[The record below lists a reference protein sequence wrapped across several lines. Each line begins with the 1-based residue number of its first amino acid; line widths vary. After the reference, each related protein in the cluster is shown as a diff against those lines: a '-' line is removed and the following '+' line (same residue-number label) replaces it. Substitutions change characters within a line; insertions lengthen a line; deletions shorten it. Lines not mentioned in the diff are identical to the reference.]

1 MSTTFRPY
9 QPDQLFLLPP
19 SPKDWLPEDH
29 LAYFISETVDRL
41 DLSVFYGCYEG
52 DGRRNCPFDPRMMV
66 KVLLYGYAT
75 GVRSSRKIAKK
86 LHEDVAFRVLAAG
99 NFPAHRTI
107 AEFRQWHLKEFEAL
121 FVQVVQLAQE
131 IGLLKL
137 GTLALDGSKVKANA
151 SKHKAM
157 SYGRMKEEEGRL
169 REKIGKLLEQ
179 VAAVDAEEDR
189 LYGEEARGDELP
201 EELRRR
207 EDRLAKIEAAQRR
220 LEQRQAA
227 ADRAQGRREGDER
240 KSRRGGRR
248 FKREFGVPE
257 DKTQENFTDPDSRIM
272 KSAEGLTQA
281 YNTQIAVD
289 ENTQL
294 IVATG
299 LTQCAADNGELLA
312 LVEEVE
318 RIVGEVPE
326 QVLADAGYKGET
338 NFEQLEHKGIDAYV
352 SLARERK
359 KPSSRPDKRYPA
371 SQRMY
376 DKLQSSTGR
385 MTYRKRKGIVEPV
398 YGWIKEILGFRIF
411 SLRGKEKVTPEW
423 DLLCCA
429 TNLKRLHALFAW
441 I

>member
-1 MSTTFRPY
+1 
-9 QPDQLFLLPP
+9 
-19 SPKDWLPEDH
+19 LPEDH

-41 DLSVFYGCYEG
+41 DVSVFYRCYEG

-107 AEFRQWHLKEFEAL
+107 AEFRQRHLKEFEEL

-151 SKHKAM
+151 SKRKAM
-157 SYGRMKEEEGRL
+157 SYGRMKKEERRV
-169 REKIGKLLEQ
+169 REEIGKLLEQ
-179 VAAVDAEEDR
+179 AAAVDAEEDR

-207 EDRLAKIEAAQRR
+207 EDRLAQIEAAQRR
-220 LEQRQAA
+220 LKQRQAA
-227 ADRAQGRREGDER
+227 ADRAQGRCEGDKR
-240 KSRRGGRR
+240 KSPRGGRR
-248 FKREFGVPE
+248 FKRKFGVPE
-257 DKTQENFTDPDSRIM
+257 DKAQENFTDPDSRIM
-272 KSAEGLTQA
+272 KSADGFTQA

-352 SLARERK
+352 SLAREK
-359 KPSSRPDKRYPA
+359 KKASSRPDERYPA

-376 DKLQSSTGR
+376 DKLQSSTGQ

-398 YGWIKEILGFRIF
+398 YGWIKEILGFRRF
-411 SLRGKEKVTPEW
+411 SLRGTEKVTPEW
-423 DLLCCA
+423 DLVCCA
-429 TNLKRLHALFAW
+429 TNLKRLHAMFAW

>member
-1 MSTTFRPY
+1 MA
-9 QPDQLFLLPP
+9 
-19 SPKDWLPEDH
+19 EDH

-41 DLSVFYGCYEG
+41 DVSVFYRYYEG

-107 AEFRQWHLKEFEAL
+107 AEFRQRHLKEFEEL

-151 SKHKAM
+151 SKRKAM
-157 SYGRMKEEEGRL
+157 SYGRMKKEERRV
-169 REKIGKLLEQ
+169 REEIGKLLEQ
-179 VAAVDAEEDR
+179 AAVVDAEEDR

-207 EDRLAKIEAAQRR
+207 EDRLAQIEAAQRR
-220 LEQRQAA
+220 LKQRQAA
-227 ADRAQGRREGDER
+227 ADRAQGRCEGDKR
-240 KSRRGGRR
+240 KSPRGGRR

-257 DKTQENFTDPDSRIM
+257 DKAQENFTDPDSRIM
-272 KSAEGLTQA
+272 KSADGFTQA

-352 SLARERK
+352 SLAREK
-359 KPSSRPDKRYPA
+359 KKASSRPDQRYPA

-376 DKLQSSTGR
+376 DKLQSSTGQ

-398 YGWIKEILGFRIF
+398 YGWIKEILGFRRF
-411 SLRGKEKVTPEW
+411 SLRGTEKVTPEW
-423 DLLCCA
+423 DLVCCA
-429 TNLKRLHALFAW
+429 TNLKRLHAMFAW

>member
-1 MSTTFRPY
+1 MGTNFRPY
-9 QPDQLFLLPP
+9 QPNQMFLMPP
-19 SPKDWLPEDH
+19 CAKDWLPEGH
-29 LAYFISETVDRL
+29 LAFFISETVDRL
-41 DLSVFYGCYEG
+41 DVSAFYRPYEG
-52 DGRRNCPFDPRMMV
+52 DGRRNSPFDPRMMV
-66 KVLLYGYAT
+66 KILVYGYAS

-107 AEFRQWHLKEFEAL
+107 AEFRQRHLREFEAL

-137 GTLALDGSKVKANA
+137 GTLAIDGSKVKANA
-151 SKHKAM
+151 SKRKAM
-157 SYGRMKEEEGRL
+157 SYARMKEEEQRL
-169 REKIGKLLEQ
+169 REEIGKLLEQ
-179 VAAVDAEEDR
+179 AAAVDAEEDR
-189 LYGEEARGDELP
+189 LYGEEKRGDELP

-220 LEQRQAA
+220 LEERQAQE
-227 ADRAQGRREGDER
+227 DRAKGRREGDER
-240 KSRRGGRR
+240 KNPRGGRR
-248 FKREFGVPE
+248 FKRDFGVPE
-257 DKTQENFTDPDSRIM
+257 GRAQDNFTDPDSRIM
-272 KSAEGLTQA
+272 QSAEGFIQA

-299 LTQCAADNGELLA
+299 LTQCAADNAELVP
-312 LVEEVE
+312 LVQAVE
-318 RIVGEVPE
+318 RIAGQVPE
-326 QVLADAGYKGET
+326 QVLADAGYKGEP
-338 NFEQLEHKGIDAYV
+338 NFEQLEQKGIEAYI

-359 KPSSRPDKRYPA
+359 ASRRPDDRYPA

-385 MTYRKRKGIVEPV
+385 MSYRKRKGIVEPV
-398 YGWIKEILGFRIF
+398 YGWIKEIFGFRRF
-411 SLRGKEKVTPEW
+411 SLRAVEKVTSEW
-423 DLLCCA
+423 DLVCLA
-429 TNLKRLHALFAW
+429 TNLKRWHALFAW

>member
-1 MSTTFRPY
+1 M
-9 QPDQLFLLPP
+9 
-19 SPKDWLPEDH
+19 PEDH

-41 DLSVFYGCYEG
+41 DLSVFYRCYEG
-52 DGRRNCPFDPRMMV
+52 DGRRNSPFDPRMMV

-179 VAAVDAEEDR
+179 AAAVDAEEDR

-257 DKTQENFTDPDSRIM
+257 DKAQENFTDPDSRIM

-359 KPSSRPDKRYPA
+359 KPSSRPDERYPA

-398 YGWIKEILGFRIF
+398 YGWIKEILGFRRF
-411 SLRGKEKVTPEW
+411 SLRGTEQVTPEW

>member
-1 MSTTFRPY
+1 M
-9 QPDQLFLLPP
+9 
-19 SPKDWLPEDH
+19 PEDH

-41 DLSVFYGCYEG
+41 DVSVFYRCYEG

-107 AEFRQWHLKEFEAL
+107 AEFRQRHLKEFEEL

-151 SKHKAM
+151 SKRKAM
-157 SYGRMKEEEGRL
+157 SYGRMKKEERRV
-169 REKIGKLLEQ
+169 REEIGKLLEQ
-179 VAAVDAEEDR
+179 AAAVDAEEDR

-207 EDRLAKIEAAQRR
+207 EDRLAQIEAAQRR
-220 LEQRQAA
+220 LKQRQAA
-227 ADRAQGRREGDER
+227 ADRAQGRCEGDKR
-240 KSRRGGRR
+240 KSPRGGRR

-257 DKTQENFTDPDSRIM
+257 DKAQENFTDPDSRIM
-272 KSAEGLTQA
+272 KSADGFTQA

-352 SLARERK
+352 SLAREK
-359 KPSSRPDKRYPA
+359 KKASSRPDERYPA

-376 DKLQSSTGR
+376 DKLQSSTGQ

-398 YGWIKEILGFRIF
+398 YGWIKEILGFRRF
-411 SLRGKEKVTPEW
+411 SLRGTEKVTPEW
-423 DLLCCA
+423 DLVCCA
-429 TNLKRLHALFAW
+429 TNLKRLHAMFAW

>member
-1 MSTTFRPY
+1 MR
-9 QPDQLFLLPP
+9 
-19 SPKDWLPEDH
+19 EDH

-41 DLSVFYGCYEG
+41 DVSVFYRCYEG

-107 AEFRQWHLKEFEAL
+107 AEFRQRHLKEFEEL

-151 SKHKAM
+151 SKRKAM
-157 SYGRMKEEEGRL
+157 SYGRMKKEERRV
-169 REKIGKLLEQ
+169 REEIGKLLEQ
-179 VAAVDAEEDR
+179 AAAVDAEEDR

-207 EDRLAKIEAAQRR
+207 EDRLAQIEAAQRR
-220 LEQRQAA
+220 LKQRQAA
-227 ADRAQGRREGDER
+227 ADRAQGRCEGDKR
-240 KSRRGGRR
+240 KSPRGGRR
-248 FKREFGVPE
+248 FKRKFGVPE
-257 DKTQENFTDPDSRIM
+257 DKAQENFTDPDSRIM
-272 KSAEGLTQA
+272 KSADGFTQA

-352 SLARERK
+352 SLAREKK
-359 KPSSRPDKRYPA
+359 KPSSRPDERYPA

-376 DKLQSSTGR
+376 DKLQSSTGQ

-398 YGWIKEILGFRIF
+398 YGWIKEILGFRRF
-411 SLRGKEKVTPEW
+411 SLRGTEKVTPEW
-423 DLLCCA
+423 DLVCCA
-429 TNLKRLHALFAW
+429 TNLKRLHAMFAW

>member
-1 MSTTFRPY
+1 MR
-9 QPDQLFLLPP
+9 
-19 SPKDWLPEDH
+19 EDH

-41 DLSVFYGCYEG
+41 DVSVFYRCYEG

-107 AEFRQWHLKEFEAL
+107 AEFRQRHLKEFEEL

-151 SKHKAM
+151 SKRKAM
-157 SYGRMKEEEGRL
+157 SYGRMKKEERRV
-169 REKIGKLLEQ
+169 REEIGKLLEQ
-179 VAAVDAEEDR
+179 AAAVDAEEDR

-220 LEQRQAA
+220 LKQRQAA
-227 ADRAQGRREGDER
+227 ADRAQGRCEGDKR
-240 KSRRGGRR
+240 KSPRGGRR
-248 FKREFGVPE
+248 FKRKFGVPE
-257 DKTQENFTDPDSRIM
+257 DKAQENFTDPDSRIM
-272 KSAEGLTQA
+272 KSADGFTQA

-352 SLARERK
+352 SLAREKK
-359 KPSSRPDKRYPA
+359 KPSSRPDERYPA

-376 DKLQSSTGR
+376 DKLQSSTGQ

-398 YGWIKEILGFRIF
+398 YGWIKEILGFRRF
-411 SLRGKEKVTPEW
+411 SLRGTEKVTPEW
-423 DLLCCA
+423 DLVCCA
-429 TNLKRLHALFAW
+429 TNLKRLHAMFAW

>member
-1 MSTTFRPY
+1 M
-9 QPDQLFLLPP
+9 
-19 SPKDWLPEDH
+19 PEDH

-41 DLSVFYGCYEG
+41 DVSVFYRCYEG

-107 AEFRQWHLKEFEAL
+107 AEFRQRHLKEFEEL

-151 SKHKAM
+151 SKRKAM
-157 SYGRMKEEEGRL
+157 SYGRMKKEERRV
-169 REKIGKLLEQ
+169 REEIGKLLEQ
-179 VAAVDAEEDR
+179 AAAVDAEEDR

-207 EDRLAKIEAAQRR
+207 EDRLAQIEAAQRR
-220 LEQRQAA
+220 LKQRQAA
-227 ADRAQGRREGDER
+227 ADRAQGRCEGDKR
-240 KSRRGGRR
+240 KSPRGGRR
-248 FKREFGVPE
+248 FKRKFGVPE
-257 DKTQENFTDPDSRIM
+257 DKAQENFTDPDSRIM
-272 KSAEGLTQA
+272 KSADGFTQA

-352 SLARERK
+352 SLAREK
-359 KPSSRPDKRYPA
+359 KKASSRPDERYPA

-376 DKLQSSTGR
+376 DKLQSSTGQ

-398 YGWIKEILGFRIF
+398 YGWIKEILGFRRF
-411 SLRGKEKVTPEW
+411 SLRGTEKVTPEW
-423 DLLCCA
+423 DLVCCA
-429 TNLKRLHALFAW
+429 TNLKRLHAMFAW

>member
-1 MSTTFRPY
+1 M
-9 QPDQLFLLPP
+9 
-19 SPKDWLPEDH
+19 
-29 LAYFISETVDRL
+29 
-41 DLSVFYGCYEG
+41 
-52 DGRRNCPFDPRMMV
+52 
-66 KVLLYGYAT
+66 
-75 GVRSSRKIAKK
+75 
-86 LHEDVAFRVLAAG
+86 
-99 NFPAHRTI
+99 
-107 AEFRQWHLKEFEAL
+107 KEFEGL

-151 SKHKAM
+151 SKRKAM
-157 SYGRMKEEEGRL
+157 SYGWMKEKEGRL
-169 REKIGKLLEQ
+169 REEIGKLLEQ
-179 VAAVDAEEDR
+179 AAAVDAEEDR

-227 ADRAQGRREGDER
+227 ADRAQGRHKGDER
-240 KSRRGGRR
+240 KSPRGGRR

-257 DKTQENFTDPDSRIM
+257 DKAQEKFTDPGSRIM
-272 KSAEGLTQA
+272 KSAEGFTQA

-318 RIVGEVPE
+318 RIVGEVPQ

-338 NFEQLEHKGIDAYV
+338 NFEQLEHKGIEAYV

-359 KPSSRPDKRYPA
+359 KPSSRPDERYPA

-398 YGWIKEILGFRIF
+398 YGWIKEVLGFRRF
-411 SLRGKEKVTPEW
+411 SLRGTEKVTPEW
-423 DLLCCA
+423 DLVCCA
-429 TNLKRLHALFAW
+429 THLKRLHALLVLA
-441 I
+441 

>member
-1 MSTTFRPY
+1 M
-9 QPDQLFLLPP
+9 
-19 SPKDWLPEDH
+19 PEDH

-41 DLSVFYGCYEG
+41 DVSVFYRCYEG

-107 AEFRQWHLKEFEAL
+107 AEFRQRHLKEFEEL

-151 SKHKAM
+151 SKRKAM
-157 SYGRMKEEEGRL
+157 SYGRMKKEERRV
-169 REKIGKLLEQ
+169 REEIGKLLEQ
-179 VAAVDAEEDR
+179 AAAVDAEEDR

-207 EDRLAKIEAAQRR
+207 EDRLAQIEAAQRR
-220 LEQRQAA
+220 LKQRQAA
-227 ADRAQGRREGDER
+227 ADRAQGRCEGDKR
-240 KSRRGGRR
+240 KSPRGGRR

-257 DKTQENFTDPDSRIM
+257 DKAQENFTDPDSRIM
-272 KSAEGLTQA
+272 KSADGFTQA

-338 NFEQLEHKGIDAYV
+338 NFEQLEHRGIDAYV
-352 SLARERK
+352 SLAREKK
-359 KPSSRPDKRYPA
+359 KPSSRPDERYPA

-376 DKLQSSTGR
+376 DKLQSSTGQ

-398 YGWIKEILGFRIF
+398 YGWIKEILGFRRF
-411 SLRGKEKVTPEW
+411 SLRGTEKVTPEW
-423 DLLCCA
+423 DLVCCA
-429 TNLKRLHALFAW
+429 TNLKRLHAMFAW

>member
-1 MSTTFRPY
+1 M
-9 QPDQLFLLPP
+9 
-19 SPKDWLPEDH
+19 PEDH

-41 DLSVFYGCYEG
+41 DVSVFYRCYEG

-107 AEFRQWHLKEFEAL
+107 AEFRQRHLKEFEEL

-137 GTLALDGSKVKANA
+137 GTLGLDGSKVKANA
-151 SKHKAM
+151 SKRKAM
-157 SYGRMKEEEGRL
+157 SYGRMKKEERRV
-169 REKIGKLLEQ
+169 REEIGKLLEQ
-179 VAAVDAEEDR
+179 AAAVDAEEDR

-207 EDRLAKIEAAQRR
+207 EDRLAQIEAAQRR
-220 LEQRQAA
+220 LKQRQAA
-227 ADRAQGRREGDER
+227 ADRAQGRCEGDKR
-240 KSRRGGRR
+240 KSPRGGRR

-257 DKTQENFTDPDSRIM
+257 DKAQENFTDPDSRIM
-272 KSAEGLTQA
+272 KSADGFTQA

-352 SLARERK
+352 SLAREK
-359 KPSSRPDKRYPA
+359 KKASSRPDERYPA

-376 DKLQSSTGR
+376 DKLQSSTGQ

-398 YGWIKEILGFRIF
+398 YGWIKEILGFRRF
-411 SLRGKEKVTPEW
+411 SLRGTEKVTPEW
-423 DLLCCA
+423 DLVCCA
-429 TNLKRLHALFAW
+429 TNLKRLHAMFAW

>member
-41 DLSVFYGCYEG
+41 DLRVFYRCYEG
-52 DGRRNCPFDPRMMV
+52 DGRRNSPFDPRMMV

-220 LEQRQAA
+220 LKQRQAA
-227 ADRAQGRREGDER
+227 ADRAQGRYKGDER
-240 KSRRGGRR
+240 KSPRGGRR

-257 DKTQENFTDPDSRIM
+257 DKAQENFTDPDSRIM

-318 RIVGEVPE
+318 QIVGEVPQ

-338 NFEQLEHKGIDAYV
+338 NFEQLEHKDIDAYI

-359 KPSSRPDKRYPA
+359 KPSSRPDERYPA

-398 YGWIKEILGFRIF
+398 YGWIKEILGFRRF
-411 SLRGKEKVTPEW
+411 SLRGTEKVTPEW
-423 DLLCCA
+423 DLVCCA
-429 TNLKRLHALFAW
+429 TNLKRLHAMFAW

>member
-1 MSTTFRPY
+1 M
-9 QPDQLFLLPP
+9 D
-19 SPKDWLPEDH
+19 
-29 LAYFISETVDRL
+29 V
-41 DLSVFYGCYEG
+41 SVFYRCYEG

-107 AEFRQWHLKEFEAL
+107 AEFRQRHLKEFEEL

-131 IGLLKL
+131 IGLVKL

-151 SKHKAM
+151 SKRKAM
-157 SYGRMKEEEGRL
+157 SYGRMKKEERRV
-169 REKIGKLLEQ
+169 REEIGKLLEQ
-179 VAAVDAEEDR
+179 AAAVDAEEDR

-207 EDRLAKIEAAQRR
+207 EDRLAQIEAAQRR
-220 LEQRQAA
+220 LKQRQAA
-227 ADRAQGRREGDER
+227 ADRAQGRCEGDKR
-240 KSRRGGRR
+240 KSPRGGRR

-257 DKTQENFTDPDSRIM
+257 DKAQENFTDPDSRIM
-272 KSAEGLTQA
+272 KSADGFTQA

-318 RIVGEVPE
+318 RIVGEVPQ

-352 SLARERK
+352 SLAREK
-359 KPSSRPDKRYPA
+359 KKASSRPDERYPA

-398 YGWIKEILGFRIF
+398 YGWIKEILGFRRF
-411 SLRGKEKVTPEW
+411 SLRGTEKVTPEW
-423 DLLCCA
+423 DLVCCA
-429 TNLKRLHALFAW
+429 TNLKRLHAMFAW

>member
-9 QPDQLFLLPP
+9 QPNQLFLLPP

-41 DLSVFYGCYEG
+41 DVSVFYRCYEG

-107 AEFRQWHLKEFEAL
+107 AEFRQRHLKEFEEL

-151 SKHKAM
+151 SKRKAM
-157 SYGRMKEEEGRL
+157 SYGRMKKEERRV
-169 REKIGKLLEQ
+169 REEIGKLLEQ
-179 VAAVDAEEDR
+179 AAAVDAEEDR

-207 EDRLAKIEAAQRR
+207 EDRLAQIEAAQRR
-220 LEQRQAA
+220 LKQRQAA
-227 ADRAQGRREGDER
+227 ADRAQGRCEGDER
-240 KSRRGGRR
+240 KSPRGGRR

-257 DKTQENFTDPDSRIM
+257 DKAQENFTDPDSRIM
-272 KSAEGLTQA
+272 KSADGFTQA

-289 ENTQL
+289 ENTKL

-352 SLARERK
+352 SLAREK
-359 KPSSRPDKRYPA
+359 KKASSRPDERYPA

-376 DKLQSSTGR
+376 DKLQSSTGQ

-398 YGWIKEILGFRIF
+398 YGWIKEILGFRRF
-411 SLRGKEKVTPEW
+411 SLRGTEKVTPEW
-423 DLLCCA
+423 DLVCCA
-429 TNLKRLHALFAW
+429 TNLKRLHAMFAW

>member
-9 QPDQLFLLPP
+9 QPNQLFLLPP
-19 SPKDWLPEDH
+19 SPKDWLAEDH
-29 LAYFISETVDRL
+29 FAYFISETVDRL
-41 DLSVFYGCYEG
+41 DVSVFYRCYEG

-107 AEFRQWHLKEFEAL
+107 AEFRQRHLKEFEEL

-151 SKHKAM
+151 SKRKAM
-157 SYGRMKEEEGRL
+157 SYGRMKKEERRV
-169 REKIGKLLEQ
+169 REEIGKLLEQ
-179 VAAVDAEEDR
+179 AAAVDAEEDR

-207 EDRLAKIEAAQRR
+207 EDRLAQIEAAQRR
-220 LEQRQAA
+220 LKQRQAA
-227 ADRAQGRREGDER
+227 ADRAQGRCEGEKR
-240 KSRRGGRR
+240 KSPRGGRR

-257 DKTQENFTDPDSRIM
+257 DKAQENFTDPDSRIM
-272 KSAEGLTQA
+272 KSADGFTQA

-352 SLARERK
+352 SLAREK
-359 KPSSRPDKRYPA
+359 KKASSRPDERYPA

-376 DKLQSSTGR
+376 DKLQSSTGQ

-398 YGWIKEILGFRIF
+398 YGWIKEILGFRRF
-411 SLRGKEKVTPEW
+411 SLRGTEKVTPEW
-423 DLLCCA
+423 DLICCA
-429 TNLKRLHALFAW
+429 TNLKRLHAMFAW

>member
-1 MSTTFRPY
+1 MR
-9 QPDQLFLLPP
+9 
-19 SPKDWLPEDH
+19 EDH

-41 DLSVFYGCYEG
+41 DVSVFYRCYEG

-107 AEFRQWHLKEFEAL
+107 AEFRQRHLKEFEEL

-151 SKHKAM
+151 SKRKAM
-157 SYGRMKEEEGRL
+157 SYGRMKKEERRV
-169 REKIGKLLEQ
+169 REEIGKLLEQ
-179 VAAVDAEEDR
+179 AAAVDAEEDR

-207 EDRLAKIEAAQRR
+207 EDRLAQIEAAQRR
-220 LEQRQAA
+220 LKQRQAA
-227 ADRAQGRREGDER
+227 ADRAQGRCEGDKR
-240 KSRRGGRR
+240 KSPRGGRR
-248 FKREFGVPE
+248 FKRKFGVPE
-257 DKTQENFTDPDSRIM
+257 DKAQENFTDPDSRIM
-272 KSAEGLTQA
+272 KSADGFTQA

-352 SLARERK
+352 SLAREK
-359 KPSSRPDKRYPA
+359 KKASSRPDERYPA

-376 DKLQSSTGR
+376 DKLQSSTGQ

-398 YGWIKEILGFRIF
+398 YGWIKEILGFRRF
-411 SLRGKEKVTPEW
+411 SLRGTEKVTPEW
-423 DLLCCA
+423 DLVCCA
-429 TNLKRLHALFAW
+429 TNLKRLHAMFAW

>member
-1 MSTTFRPY
+1 MGTNFRPY
-9 QPDQLFLLPP
+9 QPNQMFLMPP
-19 SPKDWLPEDH
+19 CAKDWLPEGH
-29 LAYFISETVDRL
+29 LAFFISETVDRL
-41 DLSVFYGCYEG
+41 DVSAFYRPYEG
-52 DGRRNCPFDPRMMV
+52 DGRRNSPFDPRMMV
-66 KVLLYGYAT
+66 KILVYGYAS

-107 AEFRQWHLKEFEAL
+107 AEFRQRHLREFEGL

-137 GTLALDGSKVKANA
+137 GTLAIDGSKVKANA

-157 SYGRMKEEEGRL
+157 SYARMKEEEQRL
-169 REKIGKLLEQ
+169 REEIAKLLEQ
-179 VAAVDAEEDR
+179 AAAVDAEEDR
-189 LYGEEARGDELP
+189 LYGEEKRGDELP

-220 LEQRQAA
+220 LEERQAQE
-227 ADRAQGRREGDER
+227 DRAKGRREGDER
-240 KSRRGGRR
+240 KNPRGGRR
-248 FKREFGVPE
+248 FKRDFGVPE
-257 DKTQENFTDPDSRIM
+257 GRAQDNFTDPDSRIM
-272 KSAEGLTQA
+272 QSAEGFIQA

-299 LTQCAADNGELLA
+299 LTQCAADNAELVPLMQ
-312 LVEEVE
+312 EVE
-318 RIVGEVPE
+318 RIAGQVPE
-326 QVLADAGYKGET
+326 QVLADAGYKGEP
-338 NFEQLEHKGIDAYV
+338 NFEQLEQKGIEAYI

-359 KPSSRPDKRYPA
+359 ASRRPDDRYPA

-385 MTYRKRKGIVEPV
+385 MSYRKRKGIVEPV
-398 YGWIKEILGFRIF
+398 YGWIKEIFGFRRF
-411 SLRGKEKVTPEW
+411 TLRGVEKVTPEW
-423 DLLCCA
+423 DLVCLA
-429 TNLKRLHALFAW
+429 TNLKRWHALFAW

>member
-1 MSTTFRPY
+1 MR
-9 QPDQLFLLPP
+9 
-19 SPKDWLPEDH
+19 EDH

-41 DLSVFYGCYEG
+41 DVSVFYRCYEG

-107 AEFRQWHLKEFEAL
+107 AEFRQRHLKEFEEL

-151 SKHKAM
+151 SKRKAM
-157 SYGRMKEEEGRL
+157 SYGRMKKEERRV
-169 REKIGKLLEQ
+169 REEIGKLLEQ
-179 VAAVDAEEDR
+179 AAAVDAEEDR

-207 EDRLAKIEAAQRR
+207 EDRLAQIEAAQRR
-220 LEQRQAA
+220 LKQRQAA
-227 ADRAQGRREGDER
+227 ADRAQGRCEGDKR
-240 KSRRGGRR
+240 KSPRGGRR

-257 DKTQENFTDPDSRIM
+257 DKAQENFTDPDSRIM
-272 KSAEGLTQA
+272 KSADGFTQA

-352 SLARERK
+352 SLAREK
-359 KPSSRPDKRYPA
+359 KKASSRPDERYPA

-376 DKLQSSTGR
+376 DKLQSSTGQ

-398 YGWIKEILGFRIF
+398 YGWIKEILGFRRF
-411 SLRGKEKVTPEW
+411 SLRGTEKVTPEW
-423 DLLCCA
+423 DLVCCA
-429 TNLKRLHALFAW
+429 TNLKRLHAMFAW

>member
-9 QPDQLFLLPP
+9 QPNQSLLLPP
-19 SPKDWLPEDH
+19 SPKDWLPEGH

-41 DLSVFYGCYEG
+41 DLSVFYRRYEG

-99 NFPAHRTI
+99 NFPAHRTM
-107 AEFRQWHLKEFEAL
+107 AEFRQLHLKEFEAL

-137 GTLALDGSKVKANA
+137 GTLTLDGSKVEANA

-157 SYGRMKEEEGRL
+157 SYGRMRDQEQRL
-169 REKIGKLLEQ
+169 REEIGKLLGQ

-207 EDRLAKIEAAQRR
+207 EDRLAQIEAAQRR
-220 LEQRQAA
+220 LEERQAA
-227 ADRAQGRREGDER
+227 ADRAQGRHKGDER
-240 KSRRGGRR
+240 KSPRGGRR

-257 DKTQENFTDPDSRIM
+257 DKAQENFTDPDSRIM
-272 KSAEGLTQA
+272 ESPEGFIQA

-289 ENTQL
+289 ENRQL

-299 LTQCAADNGELLA
+299 LTQCAADNGELLP
-312 LVEEVE
+312 LVEAVE
-318 RIVGEVPE
+318 RIAGQLPE
-326 QVLADAGYKGET
+326 QVLADAGYKGES
-338 NFEQLEHKGIDAYV
+338 NFEQLEQKGIEAYV

-359 KPSSRPDKRYPA
+359 QPSGRPDERYPA

-376 DKLQSSTGR
+376 DKLQSPTGR

-398 YGWIKEILGFRIF
+398 YGWIKEILGFRRF
-411 SLRGKEKVTPEW
+411 SLRGTEKVTPEW
-423 DLLCCA
+423 DLVCCA
-429 TNLKRLHALFAW
+429 TNLKRLHAMFAW

>member
-1 MSTTFRPY
+1 
-9 QPDQLFLLPP
+9 
-19 SPKDWLPEDH
+19 
-29 LAYFISETVDRL
+29 L
-41 DLSVFYGCYEG
+41 DVSVFYRCYEG

-107 AEFRQWHLKEFEAL
+107 AEFRQRHLKEFEEL

-151 SKHKAM
+151 SKRKAM
-157 SYGRMKEEEGRL
+157 SYGRMKKEERRV
-169 REKIGKLLEQ
+169 REEIGKLLEQ
-179 VAAVDAEEDR
+179 AAAVDAEEDR

-207 EDRLAKIEAAQRR
+207 EDRLAQIEAAQRR
-220 LEQRQAA
+220 LKQRQAA
-227 ADRAQGRREGDER
+227 ADRAQGRCEGDKR
-240 KSRRGGRR
+240 KSPGGGRR

-257 DKTQENFTDPDSRIM
+257 DKAQENFTDPDSRIM
-272 KSAEGLTQA
+272 KSADGFTQA

-299 LTQCAADNGELLA
+299 LTQCAADNDELLA

-352 SLARERK
+352 SLPRERK
-359 KPSSRPDKRYPA
+359 KPSSRPDERYPA

-398 YGWIKEILGFRIF
+398 YGWIKEILGFRRF
-411 SLRGKEKVTPEW
+411 SLRGTEKVTPEW
-423 DLLCCA
+423 DLVCCA
-429 TNLKRLHALFAW
+429 TNLKRLHAMFAW

>member
-1 MSTTFRPY
+1 MGAT
-9 QPDQLFLLPP
+9 
-19 SPKDWLPEDH
+19 K
-29 LAYFISETVDRL
+29 ETGGATAR
-41 DLSVFYGCYEG
+41 
-52 DGRRNCPFDPRMMV
+52 FDPRMMV

-248 FKREFGVPE
+248 FKREFGVSE

-385 MTYRKRKGIVEPV
+385 MTYRKRKGIVDPV
-398 YGWIKEILGFRIF
+398 YGWIKDILGFRRF

>member
-1 MSTTFRPY
+1 LR
-9 QPDQLFLLPP
+9 
-19 SPKDWLPEDH
+19 EDH

-41 DLSVFYGCYEG
+41 DVSVFYRCYEG

-107 AEFRQWHLKEFEAL
+107 AEFRQRHLKEFEEL

-151 SKHKAM
+151 SKRKAM
-157 SYGRMKEEEGRL
+157 SYGRMKKEERRV
-169 REKIGKLLEQ
+169 REEIGKLLEQ
-179 VAAVDAEEDR
+179 AAAVDAEEDR

-207 EDRLAKIEAAQRR
+207 EDRLAQIEAAQRR
-220 LEQRQAA
+220 LKQRQAA
-227 ADRAQGRREGDER
+227 ADRAQGRCEGDKR
-240 KSRRGGRR
+240 KSPRGGRR

-257 DKTQENFTDPDSRIM
+257 DKAQENFTDPDSRIM
-272 KSAEGLTQA
+272 KSADGFTQA

-352 SLARERK
+352 SLAREK
-359 KPSSRPDKRYPA
+359 KKASSRPDQRYPA

-376 DKLQSSTGR
+376 DKLQSSTGQ

-398 YGWIKEILGFRIF
+398 YGWIKEILGFRRF
-411 SLRGKEKVTPEW
+411 SLRGTEKVTPEW
-423 DLLCCA
+423 DLVCCA
-429 TNLKRLHALFAW
+429 TNLKRLHAMFAW

>member
-1 MSTTFRPY
+1 MGTNFRPY
-9 QPDQLFLLPP
+9 QPNQMFLMPP
-19 SPKDWLPEDH
+19 CAKDWLPEGH
-29 LAYFISETVDRL
+29 LAFFISETVDRL
-41 DLSVFYGCYEG
+41 DVSAFYRPYEG
-52 DGRRNCPFDPRMMV
+52 DGRRNSPFDPRMMV
-66 KVLLYGYAT
+66 KILVYGYAS

-107 AEFRQWHLKEFEAL
+107 AEFRQRHLREFEGL

-137 GTLALDGSKVKANA
+137 GTLAIDGSKVKANA
-151 SKHKAM
+151 SKRKAM
-157 SYGRMKEEEGRL
+157 SYARMKEEEQRL
-169 REKIGKLLEQ
+169 REEIGKLLEQ
-179 VAAVDAEEDR
+179 AAAVDAEEDR
-189 LYGEEARGDELP
+189 LYGEEKRGDELP

-220 LEQRQAA
+220 LEERQAQE
-227 ADRAQGRREGDER
+227 DRAKGRREGDER
-240 KSRRGGRR
+240 KNPRGGRR
-248 FKREFGVPE
+248 FKRDFGVPE
-257 DKTQENFTDPDSRIM
+257 GRAQDNFTDPDSRIM
-272 KSAEGLTQA
+272 QSAEGFIQA

-299 LTQCAADNGELLA
+299 LTQCAADNAELVP
-312 LVEEVE
+312 LVQAVE
-318 RIVGEVPE
+318 RIAGQVPE
-326 QVLADAGYKGET
+326 QVLADAGYKGEP
-338 NFEQLEHKGIDAYV
+338 NFEQLEQKGIEAYI

-359 KPSSRPDKRYPA
+359 ASRRPDDRYPA

-385 MTYRKRKGIVEPV
+385 MSYRKRKGIVEPV
-398 YGWIKEILGFRIF
+398 YGWIKEIFGFRRF
-411 SLRGKEKVTPEW
+411 SLRAVEKVTSEW
-423 DLLCCA
+423 DLVCLA
-429 TNLKRLHALFAW
+429 TNLKRWHALFAW